1 MGARD
6 VRFESANVAAP
17 ARFYLV
23 SARTP
28 CFRSDR
34 NAARV
39 QLVMPRLGE
48 PVEPAHATPLAP
60 WWRTVDVA
68 PSKLRVDPRVSL
80 PKSTPWPVD

>member
-23 SARTP
+23 SARKLV
-28 CFRSDR
+28 F
-34 NAARV
+34 ARTETGA

-48 PVEPAHATPLAP
+48 PVEPAHAKPLAP
-60 WWRTVDVA
+60 WWRAVDVA